1 MQRGG
6 RTQRQKTEQPGGQ
19 QHRRITGMAV
29 PGRAQADGDELG
41 LDRTEEIMNME
52 SENFRQSIRLA
63 AVYEVVKQLEDTG
76 KIKLQK
82 LMYFLDYLFD
92 NTFKINL

>member
-41 LDRTEEIMNME
+41 LDRTEEV
-52 SENFRQSIRLA
+52 L
-63 AVYEVVKQLEDTG
+63 VKPHGLLIEMGVPGGMCGSATEER
-76 KIKLQK
+76 
-82 LMYFLDYLFD
+82 
-92 NTFKINL
+92 TRRH